1 MKVDTALNASPG
13 DTLFGD
19 RKIFRDRVDTA
30 LKKAATKI
38 ASAEPK
44 RMRKTV
50 SWCVETA
57 PLVIAK
63 THKSGKLAADT
74 MLGVDHAVA
83 AGIARVVEYEPDA
96 DLRDSERVPSLENG
110 SIEIFI
116 RREVLP

>member
-19 RKIFRDRVDTA
+19 HKIFRDRVDTA
-30 LKKAATKI
+30 LKKAATKT

-63 THKSGKLAADT
+63 DRKS
-74 MLGVDHAVA
+74 
-83 AGIARVVEYEPDA
+83 VV
-96 DLRDSERVPSLENG
+96 
-110 SIEIFI
+110 
-116 RREVLP
+116 